1 MRAVS
6 YVRNNTVEV
15 QEKPVPEI
23 EADEVLL
30 KVSGAGLCH
39 SDLHIIAGGD
49 DNPLVGE
56 TLGHEVAGV
65 VEKTGD
71 AVTGWGVG
79 DSALVAVVLG
89 CGKCD
94 KCLAGRDNECEVASP
109 RGSMA
114 PLSPGIGTPGGM
126 AEYIAVKEHHLD
138 PLGDLD
144 PVTSAPLADA
154 ALTPMHAVNS
164 VRDRLVGGATVVTIG
179 IGGLGHVGLQI
190 LSATTGVRIIA
201 LDTDQSKV
209 DYAANHGADVA
220 LLSDADAASRIMEE
234 TGGRGADVVLDFV
247 GVQPTVNLALS
258 VIAVGG
264 AIRFVGLGGGEFT
277 YKADSSDL
285 PWGVNIER
293 AYGGT
298 RSDMRQAVA
307 LVQQGKLH
315 VETTKYSLDDAVQAF
330 DDLRDGKVSGRIVLV
345 P

>member
-23 EADEVLL
+23 GADEVLL
-30 KVSGAGLCH
+30 KVAGAGLCH

-49 DNPLVGE
+49 DSPLIGS

-65 VEKTGD
+65 VEATGE
-71 AVTGWGVG
+71 AVTGWNVG
-79 DSALVAVVLG
+79 DSALVALVLS
-89 CGKCD
+89 CGECG

-109 RGSMA
+109 RGSLA
-114 PLSPGIGTPGGM
+114 PLSPGIGSPGGM
-126 AEYIAVKEHHLD
+126 AEYLAVKAHHLD

-144 PVTSAPLADA
+144 PTVSAPLADA

-164 VRDRLVGGATVVTIG
+164 VRDRLVGGATVVTVG
-179 IGGLGHVGLQI
+179 LGGLGHVGLQI
-190 LSATTGVRIIA
+190 LAATTGARIIA
-201 LDTDQSKV
+201 LDTDQRKV
-209 DYAANHGADVA
+209 DYAAGHGADVA
-220 LLSDADAASRIMEE
+220 ILSDADAVSRIMEE

-247 GVQPTVNLALS
+247 GVQPTVDLALS
-258 VIAVGG
+258 VVGVGG
-264 AIRFVGLGGGEFT
+264 AIRFVGLGGGSFT
-277 YKADSSDL
+277 YDADNSAI

-293 AYGGT
+293 SYGGT
-298 RSDMRQAVA
+298 RADMRQAVA

-315 VETTKYSLDDAVQAF
+315 LETTTYPLDDAAQAF
-330 DDLRDGKVSGRIVLV
+330 EDLRDGKVAGRIVLV